1 MFCIP
6 PRQLGNVERMNSD
19 EKTKRVLLAEDDSD
33 MRDILGFWLQ
43 GEGYE
48 VVTVADG
55 WEAIQSAKEKP
66 PDAVVLDLLMPGVD
80 GFQACRYIRNDPQL
94 SDLPVIMFSAVF
106 IDHEEQQL
114 GFDVGADEFVAKT
127 SGFNSLL
134 VAIDRVTRG
143 KKSKNRQTFN
153 EEQAAL
159 VRSEIE
165 AVAAR
170 HGAMTTVNASQNV

>member
-1 MFCIP
+1 MSAHDQP
-6 PRQLGNVERMNSD
+6 
-19 EKTKRVLLAEDDSD
+19 KRVVLAEDDGD

-48 VVTVADG
+48 VVTVANG
-55 WEAIQSAKEKP
+55 WEAIVAAKQQR

-80 GFQACRYIRNDPQL
+80 GFQACRYIRHDPEL
-94 SDLPVIMFSAVF
+94 THLPVIMFSAVF
-106 IDHEEQQL
+106 IDHEERQL
-114 GFDVGADEFVAKT
+114 GYDVGADEFVAKT

-134 VAIDRVTRG
+134 AAIDRVTRARPAQE
-143 KKSKNRQTFN
+143 SRVLN

-159 VRSEIE
+159 VRAEIE

-170 HGAMTTVNASQNV
+170 HGSAV